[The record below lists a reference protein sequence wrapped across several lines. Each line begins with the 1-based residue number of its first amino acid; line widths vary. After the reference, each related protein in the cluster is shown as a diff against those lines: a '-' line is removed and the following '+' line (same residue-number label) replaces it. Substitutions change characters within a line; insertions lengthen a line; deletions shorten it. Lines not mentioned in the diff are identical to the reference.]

1 MIELIP
7 LIANDINIRYI
18 FFKICFADNMTE
30 IFSILSEN
38 YEERETQSNKTVAVL
53 LFLSEFIIKVYL
65 IFGTIARWEVLID

>member
-18 FFKICFADNMTE
+18 FFKIRFTDNMTE
-30 IFSILSEN
+30 TFSIFSEN

-53 LFLSEFIIKVYL
+53 LFLSNLLLRSI
-65 IFGTIARWEVLID
+65 